1 MYLLLFLSVIIAYLL
16 SLLGRHGAAP
26 SCQLVSKALGCK
38 WTGGSKLIRKVLH
51 EIRAVEAECGR
62 HQQAKRKLGGIV
74 ELDATT
80 MGSFVRKSRKF
91 HFQLFGVVRRPDDQG
106 RGLAFNIFP
115 MQLAETVIK
124 ATPPVEDLKRVN
136 DCKGLQCIDKR
147 RCEAIV
153 TDGARLYPS
162 IGDALQLPHFHVNHS
177 KGVWRRQFLRG
188 PKPALQAHSGTVDNM
203 WKQMQEVMP
212 STLRVSSP
220 DGETK
225 VNPALVEYLFQFS
238 LRWHHEGNFQC
249 LKQKVGDFLRTKG

>member
-62 HQQAKRKLGGIV
+62 RQQAKRKLGGIV

-80 MGSFVRKSRKF
+80 MG
-91 HFQLFGVVRRPDDQG
+91 
-106 RGLAFNIFP
+106 IP

-136 DCKGLQCIDKR
+136 DCEGLQCVDKR